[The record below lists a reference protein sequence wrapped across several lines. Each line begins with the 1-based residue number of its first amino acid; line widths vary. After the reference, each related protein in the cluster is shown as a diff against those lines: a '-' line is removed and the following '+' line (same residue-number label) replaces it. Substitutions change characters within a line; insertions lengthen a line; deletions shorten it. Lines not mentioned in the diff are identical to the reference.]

1 VAAGYDG
8 LDDGLD
14 RALPALAA
22 LAALADRLHAA
33 LTDRWGHVE
42 LAPAPAFRPQ

>member
-1 VAAGYDG
+1 VYDG

-14 RALPALAA
+14 HARALPA